1 MWRKGSGGFFRD
13 GVPHERIAILLPMRR
28 SLAPLMREVLAD
40 FEIEADMDTGMSL
53 AESTVVQTVLDVL
66 EVPLSDFHRER
77 VVRMLSSPYLRF
89 RPPGEEEAVS
99 SYVIDRL
106 SREASIVEGKEN
118 WSARFRSLV
127 HRLQEEAAS
136 PDVPD
141 WRRHQFERKVQEVER
156 ASKNLEPL
164 LERLSSLDTVRKVGD
179 HVRAIRETLGHLEMD
194 RHLHGTDP
202 TNSRREGAA
211 FRQFLGVLDR
221 METSR
226 LLCDQE
232 FSFSQMVS
240 MMRERAI
247 GLDRQNG
254 GRAGKVHYRGR
265 SAQRRSQGVRPH
277 IHTRSCGG
285 GHPQARPAPSL
296 LQFGGGA
303 ALRPAVQPGHTAP
316 GALLFPHGPALL
328 QERGTSQLVKE
339 RGR

>member
-1 MWRKGSGGFFRD
+1 MSKLFLSDEKVDLSSRVTLGCYRD
-13 GVPHERIAILLPMRR
+13 QLEEVRNVAQGVRRLLSAGVPHERIAILLPMRR

-40 FEIEADMDTGMSL
+40 FDIEADMDTGMSL

-66 EVPLSDFHRER
+66 EVPRSDFHRER

-106 SREASIVEGKEN
+106 SREASIVEGREN

-136 PDVPD
+136 PDVPE

-156 ASKNLEPL
+156 ASKDLEPL
-164 LERLSSLDTVRKVGD
+164 LERLSSLDAVRKVGD
-179 HVRAIRETLGHLEMD
+179 HVRAVRETLGHLEMD

-202 TNSRREGAA
+202 VCSRREGAA

-232 FSFSQMVS
+232 VSVFS
-240 MMRERAI
+240 A
-247 GLDRQNG
+247 GLHDEGASDR
-254 GRAGKVHYRGR
+254 
-265 SAQRRSQGVRPH
+265 P
-277 IHTRSCGG
+277 
-285 GHPQARPAPSL
+285 
-296 LQFGGGA
+296 
-303 ALRPAVQPGHTAP
+303 
-316 GALLFPHGPALL
+316 
-328 QERGTSQLVKE
+328 
-339 RGR
+339 